1 MGCGAELGRAATVA
15 GGAGRVNP
23 PVADPRAVTSPR
35 RWGWR
40 ALYLAAVAAFLLAFA
55 RFHDPGFGF
64 TRLISVGDRVAP
76 AAVPML
82 RATPHYVHEDSYG
95 YDGTYYAQIALHPLL
110 REPALDL
117 ALDNPHYRARRVA
130 VPWLAWLAG
139 LGQPGWILQAYAVA
153 NAVCW
158 LGFAWILLAW
168 FPADGWQNFLRWAG
182 FLFSAGVC
190 LSVRHALLDGP
201 ALLLTALAV
210 RAVECGWPRRGV
222 AWLAL
227 AALTKE
233 TSVLSSAVLV
243 APWPR
248 DWRGWAGLVVKGAW
262 VVAPLGVWMLYVS
275 ARFGPVADAGD
286 GNFSWPLTGLVEKAR
301 ELGGDLVANG
311 VRAPEVLGLAALL
324 GTVVQFLFLALWW
337 QPAMAWWRAAAPFA
351 VLLMFVSQPV
361 WEGFPGAYPRV
372 LLPLALAFNVL
383 VPRGGRWLP
392 LLLAGNLAVPLG
404 LTQLAAPPGEFFR
417 VDTTAVRV
425 VRGEG
430 WYPAETG
437 DGRTWRWTGAVG
449 TLRVENPGDRPVALR
464 LRGEARGMGE
474 GEMVLRVAG
483 EERWRGPLGVKRE
496 PFATSSL
503 QVPAAASV
511 VWEFAATI
519 PPRAPGK
526 GDDRDLAL
534 ALYDVVI
541 EPVASG
547 GRP

>member
-1 MGCGAELGRAATVA
+1 MKPLAEPVRPAAFPSA
-15 GGAGRVNP
+15 
-23 PVADPRAVTSPR
+23 
-35 RWGWR
+35 WGWR
-40 ALYLAAVAAFLLAFA
+40 ALYLACVAAFLLAFA

-76 AAVPML
+76 AAVPAL
-82 RATPHYVHEDSYG
+82 RQTPHYVHEGSYG

-110 REPALDL
+110 QEPSLDL

-139 LGQPGWILQAYAVA
+139 LGQPPWILQAYAVV

-158 LGFAWILLAW
+158 LGFAWLLLAW
-168 FPADGWQNFLRWAG
+168 FPPDGGQNFLRWAG

-210 RAVECGWPRRGV
+210 RAVERGWPRRGV

-233 TSVLSSAVLV
+233 TSVLSAAVLV
-243 APWPR
+243 GPWPR
-248 DWRGWAGLVVKGAW
+248 GWRGWAALAAKGALVVT
-262 VVAPLGVWMLYVS
+262 PLALWMLYV
-275 ARFGPVADAGD
+275 AGRFGPVADAGD
-286 GNFSWPLTGLVEKAR
+286 GNFTWPLAGLVEKAT
-301 ELGGDLVANG
+301 ELAGAVAAYG
-311 VRAPEVLGLAALL
+311 PRPPELLGLAALL
-324 GTVVQFLFLALWW
+324 GTIVQFLFLALWW
-337 QPAMAWWRAAAPFA
+337 RPAAAWWRAAVPFA
-351 VLLMFVSQPV
+351 VLLLFVSQPV

-372 LLPLALAFNVL
+372 LLPMALAFNVL
-383 VPRGGRWLP
+383 VPRGVRWLP

-404 LTQLAAPPGEFFR
+404 VTQLAPPPGEFFR
-417 VDTTAVRV
+417 VEAAAVRV

-437 DGRTWRWTGAVG
+437 SGRTWRWTGAVG
-449 TLRVENPGDRPVALR
+449 TLRVENSSDRPVALR

-474 GEMVLRVAG
+474 GEILVRASGVEL
-483 EERWRGPLGVKRE
+483 WRGALGLKRE
-496 PFATSSL
+496 PFATSTL
-503 QVPAAASV
+503 AVPAGASV
-511 VWEFAATI
+511 VWEFTTTV
-519 PPRAPGK
+519 PPRPPGH
-526 GDDRDLAL
+526 GDVRELAL
-534 ALYDVVI
+534 ALYDLVV
-541 EPVASG
+541 EPAAVG